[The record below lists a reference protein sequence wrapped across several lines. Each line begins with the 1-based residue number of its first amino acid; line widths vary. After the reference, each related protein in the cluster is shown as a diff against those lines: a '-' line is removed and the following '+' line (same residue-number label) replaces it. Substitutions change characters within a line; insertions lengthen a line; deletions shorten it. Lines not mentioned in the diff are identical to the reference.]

1 MLSRSSTYLSLIAQ
15 ANHSVEWRVT
25 VNGTVYDKN
34 KLAASTGGGDA
45 LPRLTR
51 NLFTGSTPTI
61 GGCCAATFECT
72 IFEASSNVP
81 RMATVVPAYRLVNGN
96 TTSEWI
102 TLGTF
107 YIDTRSVNKSTG
119 ALSLYCY
126 DRMLIADGAGG
137 ASYADVTGFDEW
149 PQTMSAVVNE
159 IASIMGV
166 TVDSR
171 TSINSGTGYNVD
183 YPNDLTMREV
193 LGYIAVAHCGNW
205 CITPDNKLRL
215 IPLTGGNGS
224 YNLGSATGSLKAA
237 EKLAGYTGVTVYW
250 DDEDAYDAGTDTGM
264 TIVADCPWATQETAN
279 GMLTAISGYQY
290 QPYTASGAFAD
301 LALELGDSLTVGL
314 TGQTITGPCFSID
327 ITCDVIEAMDIS
339 APGEAEVDHEYPYT
353 DYVDR
358 SLKRRVGLGQAYY
371 GVTISRRAGI
381 EIKRSDG
388 NSEALF
394 NSDLFTMRA
403 KIDGVMKDRIYFD
416 PVTGDYV
423 FDGRL
428 GADAVFTD
436 SLYAEQGDIA
446 ELTVDRLS
454 TSRRIRKYILQ
465 DVTDDNFVKIQDQY
479 IQWIT
484 GTIVS
489 STGITTEDDIPLLT
503 ESGLVLTEEVGAA
516 ATEQARNRFGQGLYW
531 QREPVSH
538 TADGYPLD
546 ENGVQVYATT
556 NVTEW
561 PVAVYKY
568 TELIKEQNAFEMQ
581 GQNYIPQSIYGAGDE
596 NGLSKGYIFKDENS
610 FKLRY
615 VSRLRKNV
623 DITFSDEGFVDAMHR
638 RLKSCNIDPDTGTV
652 EYTVEGSES
661 LYLLSF
667 YISGDTVT
675 YTWPDG
681 YTCSIT
687 IPEDDA
693 DE

>member
-1 MLSRSSTYLSLIAQ
+1 MLSRSSTYLSLITQ

-25 VNGTVYDKN
+25 VNGTVYGKD

-119 ALSLYCY
+119 ALSLFCY

-250 DDEDAYDAGTDTGM
+250 DDEDAYDAGSDSGM

-279 GMLTAISGYQY
+279 GMLIAISGYQY

-314 TGQTITGPCFSID
+314 TGQTVTGPCFCID

-371 GVTISRRAGI
+371 GVTISRKLGIQIMGYDENNEEINRALL
-381 EIKRSDG
+381 
-388 NSEALF
+388 NS
-394 NSDLFTMRA
+394 SVFTMDVKREEGWE
-403 KIDGVMKDRIYFD
+403 KQFYFD
-416 PVTGDYV
+416 PERRAYV
-423 FDGRL
+423 FKGAL
-428 GADAVFTD
+428 GADAI
-436 SLYAEQGDIA
+436 YADMGDIA

-454 TSRRIRKYILQ
+454 TSKKVRLYNLRNTQ
-465 DVTDDNFVKIQDQY
+465 DDNFIYIQDNY
-479 IQWIT
+479 LRLVT
-484 GTIVS
+484 GSVEYDPES
-489 STGITTEDDIPLLT
+489 PTTPL
-503 ESGLVLTEEVGAA
+503 
-516 ATEQARNRFGQGLYW
+516 TEQATNRYGEPLYW
-531 QREPVSH
+531 QAIPDHINASGYPED
-538 TADGYPLD
+538 ADGRRI
-546 ENGVQVYATT
+546 YATT
-556 NVTEW
+556 DTPTPSEGETLDDYMVM
-561 PVAVYKY
+561 VYQY
-568 TELIKEQNAFEMQ
+568 AELAKAELAFVDDNGTYVPMLVM
-581 GQNYIPQSIYGAGDE
+581 GAGDN
-596 NGLSKGYIFKDENS
+596 NGFSKGYLTKEQTDLILKYTDSDGEDVSVQLCDDGFVEIH
-610 FKLRY
+610 KLRRAEEMDFSGFDY
-615 VSRLRKNV
+615 GFFTETLEGDIGCTYSV
-623 DITFSDEGFVDAMHR
+623 DFDPQGRPIRIYDYNH
-638 RLKSCNIDPDTGTV
+638 SCEV
-652 EYTVEGSES
+652 VWE
-661 LYLLSF
+661 
-667 YISGDTVT
+667 
-675 YTWPDG
+675 
-681 YTCSIT
+681 
-687 IPEDDA
+687 
-693 DE
+693 

>member
-1 MLSRSSTYLSLIAQ
+1 MLSRSSTYLSLLSQ

-25 VNGTVYDKN
+25 VNGTVYGKD

-81 RMATVVPAYRLVNGN
+81 RMATVVPSYRLVNGN

-224 YNLGSATGSLKAA
+224 LNLGSATGSLKAA

-279 GMLTAISGYQY
+279 GMLTVISGYQY

-371 GVTISRRAGI
+371 GVTISRQKGI
-381 EIKRSDG
+381 EVARSDG
-388 NSEALF
+388 ESEAIF
-394 NSDLFTMRA
+394 NSDVFAMRA
-403 KIDGVMKDRIYFD
+403 KINGVMKNRLYFD
-416 PVTGDYV
+416 PLRGDFV
-423 FDGRL
+423 FDGL
-428 GADAVFTD
+428 LDAEALVADAI
-436 SLYAEQGDIA
+436 YAEQGDIA

-454 TSRRIRKYILQ
+454 TSKRIRKYILG
-465 DVTDDNFVKIQDQY
+465 DTSDDNFIRVQEQY
-479 IQWIT
+479 IKYIT
-484 GTIVS
+484 GTIIS

-503 ESGLVLTEEVGAA
+503 EYGLPITEEVGSA
-516 ATEQARNRFGQGLYW
+516 ATEQAVNRFGQPLYW
-531 QREPVSH
+531 QKEPVSH
-538 TADGYPLD
+538 TNDGYPLD
-546 ENGVQVYATT
+546 VNGVQVYATT
-556 NVTEW
+556 NQTNW
-561 PVAVYKY
+561 PVVVYKY
-568 TELIKEQNAFEMQ
+568 TELVKAQEAFDWR

-596 NGLSKGYIFKDENS
+596 NGNSKGYIYKDETS

-615 VSRLRKNV
+615 VSSQEKNV
-623 DITFSDEGFVDAMHR
+623 DITFSDDGFVDAMHR
-638 RLKSCNIDPDTGTV
+638 RLSWIDIDTNTGV
-652 EYTVEGSES
+652 ILYGLEGSNS
-661 LYLLSF
+661 LYQLSF
-667 YISGDTVT
+667 VQGEDSARFI
-675 YTWPDG
+675 WPDG
-681 YTCSIT
+681 FQCEVTVL
-687 IPEDDA
+687 
-693 DE
+693 